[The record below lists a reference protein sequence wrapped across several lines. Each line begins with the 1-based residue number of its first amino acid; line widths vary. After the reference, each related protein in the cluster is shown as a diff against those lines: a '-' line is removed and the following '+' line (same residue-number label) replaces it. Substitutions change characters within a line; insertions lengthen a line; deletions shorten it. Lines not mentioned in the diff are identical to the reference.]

1 MSDRMGPVKYIESH
15 DGAMG
20 HEDVVT
26 VSATTRRELDEEVR
40 RTLRTLAAMLEPALI
55 LFFGA
60 IVGFVA
66 LAMLQAIYAVN
77 AGM

>member
-1 MSDRMGPVKYIESH
+1 MAVQLLAVGEESGKLDALALRAAASH
-15 DGAMG
+15 
-20 HEDVVT
+20 
-26 VSATTRRELDEEVR
+26 DEEVR
-40 RTLRTLAAMLEPALI
+40 RSLRSMASLLEPGLI
-55 LFFGA
+55 LLFGG